1 MGMKKPKYVILFA
14 ILFLAL
20 GLVFWAQRTAA
31 PAQLVVALNPSS
43 PLAMYGVE
51 SGDILFEI
59 NAQKI
64 SRYSELSPL
73 LARQP
78 ADQPLNMKFKKHNSE
93 DILDLALASHSF
105 EWSEKGL
112 GLDSAATLV
121 QHIREGSVAEKLGL
135 RARDKILFIQ
145 GVRYSEQIDC
155 PKLQTSVRNEK
166 KVLMTVYR
174 TEGVYFAETPELFGE
189 FADSLGNCENFRL
202 NSDYLPALGIKSFSP

>member
-1 MGMKKPKYVILFA
+1 MKKPKYVILFA

-20 GLVFWAQRTAA
+20 GLVYWAQRTAA
-31 PAQLVVALNPSS
+31 PKELMVALNPSS

-73 LARQP
+73 LAQQP
-78 ADQPLNMKFKKHNSE
+78 TDQPLNMKFRKHDSA

-112 GLDSAATLV
+112 GIDSAATLI
-121 QHIREGSVAEKLGL
+121 QHVREGSVAEKLQL
-135 RARDKILFIQ
+135 LPRDKILFIQ
-145 GVRYSEQIDC
+145 GRRFSEPIDC
-155 PKLQTSVRNEK
+155 QKLQSSVRNEK
-166 KVLMTVYR
+166 NVQVTVYR
-174 TEGVYFAETPELFGE
+174 KEGVYFAKTTELSDE
-189 FADSLGNCENFRL
+189 FADALGSCENFKD
-202 NSDYLPALGIKSFSP
+202 NPSYLPALGIKTFVP